1 MTRYSRVA
9 RFLTALA
16 ILLAAAP
23 AAAQPAAAATT
34 SAPASTP
41 EGLVT
46 ELYRTVSWK
55 AGETADWSKV
65 RSLFFPSA
73 VIFLRTSR
81 TASSA
86 FTVEGFIDDFVT
98 FANRDEV
105 KKNGF
110 GERIVTMKPTVFR
123 DIAQILV
130 LYEAQI
136 PGSLRAPQQGVDSFQ
151 LVKTDGRWWIIG
163 IANDIVTA
171 ENPVPPALRN

>member
-9 RFLTALA
+9 RSLTALA

-41 EGLVT
+41 EGLVAD
-46 ELYRTVSWK
+46 LYKAVSWK
-55 AGETADWSKV
+55 AGEGADWAKV
-65 RSLFFPSA
+65 RSLFFPNA

-86 FTVEGFIDDFVT
+86 FTVEGFIDDFVS

-110 GERIVTMKPTVFR
+110 GERILTMKPMVFR

-136 PGSLRAPQQGVDSFQ
+136 PGSLRAPQQGVDLFQ
-151 LVKTDGRWWIIG
+151 LVKADGRWWILG

>member
-1 MTRYSRVA
+1 MFDPRPAA
-9 RFLTALA
+9 RA
-16 ILLAAAP
+16 IPLLALLLGAAG
-23 AAAQPAAAATT
+23 AAAQQPAGPPPT
-34 SAPASTP
+34 STP
-41 EGLVT
+41 EGLVAD
-46 ELYRTVSWK
+46 LYKAVSWK
-55 AGETADWSKV
+55 AGEGADWAKV
-65 RSLFFPSA
+65 RSLFFPNA

-86 FTVEGFIDDFVT
+86 FTVEGFIDDFVS

-110 GERIVTMKPTVFR
+110 SERIVATNATVFR

-136 PGSLRAPQQGVDSFQ
+136 PNSPRGPQRGVDSFQ
-151 LVKTDGRWWIIG
+151 LVKADGRWWILG